1 MRRSVG
7 TSSRHRRPHS
17 FLCCSALSPRSFP
30 PPAAPA
36 SRLCHLLSL
45 LSLLSLSLSLFSLSL
60 SLLLFSLLFP
70 LSLVLSPREKQDG
83 GEDAEDEED
92 AAAKAKRLARE
103 RNWGMWYVATAGTDA
118 DAVRRLD
125 VDVLIASGQLH
136 SCCDK
141 SSRTRSRRHSL
152 RRNHSSAGP
161 SAAHGSAR

>member
-1 MRRSVG
+1 
-7 TSSRHRRPHS
+7 
-17 FLCCSALSPRSFP
+17 
-30 PPAAPA
+30 
-36 SRLCHLLSL
+36 
-45 LSLLSLSLSLFSLSL
+45 
-60 SLLLFSLLFP
+60 
-70 LSLVLSPREKQDG
+70 
-83 GEDAEDEED
+83 
-92 AAAKAKRLARE
+92 
-103 RNWGMWYVATAGTDA
+103 MWYVATAGTDA

>member
-1 MRRSVG
+1 MGWVNRSWLVLLV
-7 TSSRHRRPHS
+7 TMPLS
-17 FLCCSALSPRSFP
+17 LSPLFLS
-30 PPAAPA
+30 
-36 SRLCHLLSL
+36 LSL
-45 LSLLSLSLSLFSLSL
+45 LYISSLSLSLFSLSL